1 MTHVHDTTDETK
13 VVPVRKESKSVDR
26 DTPSRTVTPF
36 DEMERMMEQMFGN
49 FFQRDWSR
57 PFRTAP
63 PSWSSLSAPFDLTPP
78 KVDILDRDDD
88 IMVRAEL
95 PGVDRKDLEVT
106 ISGNS
111 VTIKGVT
118 SHEEK
123 QEEGSYFRQEISK
136 GSFCRTLGLPGNVD
150 TSNPKATFED
160 GVLKLTLDKA
170 EESKRHSVK
179 IH

>member
-1 MTHVHDTTDETK
+1 MTHAHKTTDETK
-13 VVPVRKESKSVDR
+13 VVPVRKESKSIDR
-26 DTPSRTVTPF
+26 ETPSRVMTPF
-36 DEMERMMEQMFGN
+36 DEMERMMEHMFGN
-49 FFQRDWSR
+49 FFQRDWAS
-57 PFRTAP
+57 PFRSGL
-63 PSWSSLSAPFDLTPP
+63 PSWSSLSAPFDVTLP

-88 IMVRAEL
+88 ILVRAEL
-95 PGVDRKDLEVT
+95 PGVDKKDLDVT

-123 QEEGSYFRQEISK
+123 KEEGSYFRQEISK

-150 TSNPKATFED
+150 TSDPKATFED
-160 GVLKLTLDKA
+160 GVLKITLDKV
-170 EESKRHSVK
+170 EESKRRSVK

>member
-1 MTHVHDTTDETK
+1 MTHAHKTTDEKK

-26 DTPSRTVTPF
+26 GAPSRIMTPF

-49 FFQRDWSR
+49 FFHSDWAR
-57 PFRTAP
+57 PLRLGL
-63 PSWSSLSAPFDLTPP
+63 PSWNNLTAPFDVTMP

-88 IMVRAEL
+88 ILVRAEL
-95 PGVDRKDLEVT
+95 PGVDKKDLDVT

-123 QEEGSYFRQEISK
+123 KEEGNYFRQEISK
-136 GSFCRTLGLPGNVD
+136 GSFCRTLGLPGDVD
-150 TSNPKATFED
+150 TSDPKAVFED
-160 GVLKLTLDKA
+160 GVLKITLNKVDEA
-170 EESKRHSVK
+170 KRRKVE